1 MFSFNPPSCT
11 PTTSTIVQQ
20 LYKGVR
26 GNGSIESIH
35 VILKVFV
42 FLSFFIFESTL
53 GIQGGFWD
61 IGVGNW
67 ESFENVGT
75 RSKPFLIVL
84 MKCLYC
90 FCNSSI
96 LEFSIVFPVDLA
108 FFICK
113 FSAWS
118 IFVILYYLSYHWLHI
133 LLFSSSPLF
142 LFLFSAL
149 VHVWHIIM
157 RKLTHKRL

>member
-75 RSKPFLIVL
+75 RSKPFIIVL
-84 MKCLYC
+84 MMCLCC
-90 FCNSSI
+90 FFYSSI
-96 LEFSIVFPVDLA
+96 FEFSIVLPLDFALLIYNVVAL
-108 FFICK
+108 
-113 FSAWS
+113 S
-118 IFVILYYLSYHWLHI
+118 IFVILYYFFYHSTGFCFLGLTLSH
-133 LLFSSSPLF
+133 
-142 LFLFSAL
+142 
-149 VHVWHIIM
+149 
-157 RKLTHKRL
+157 